1 MPSLRPA
8 VPLLAA
14 LVLTGT
20 TFLTGCGGDDGPSAS
35 TASPSSGTTEAQP
48 ATTPDKTAATAGY
61 KDPMDVAKKIK
72 QARLGCAAPKRTESL
87 GSGKVICGGAAN
99 ISIEFYDDPNAF
111 TEVEKALCQMG
122 AGTVIV
128 ADPARHWMVTTLDP
142 AVTKRV
148 QKAVGGKL
156 VKAC

>member
-1 MPSLRPA
+1 MQFPRQA
-8 VPLLAA
+8 VPLFAA

-20 TFLTGCGGDDGPSAS
+20 TFLTGCGGSDGPSAS
-35 TASPSSGTTEAQP
+35 AASPSSGTTEAQP
-48 ATTPDKTAATAGY
+48 ATTPDKTAATAAY
-61 KDPMDVAKKIK
+61 KDPMDVAKKIRK
-72 QARLGCAAPKRTESL
+72 AGLGCTTPQRTESL
-87 GSGKVICGGAAN
+87 GSGKVICGGSAN

-111 TEVEKALCQMG
+111 TEVKKAICQMG
-122 AGTVIV
+122 ATTTIV
-128 ADPARHWMVTTLDP
+128 ADPGRHWMVTSLEP